1 MFVGLFKFG
10 YHNDILSQTLAPGD
24 YGAVSGIPVVFQTGT
39 FTTTVSVPIN
49 DDTILEN
56 EEIFLGRLRYT
67 GSGSVEITQDEAT
80 VTILDN
86 DGRQL

>member
-1 MFVGLFKFG
+1 MFVGLFQFG
-10 YHNDILSQTLAPGD
+10 YHNTLSQTLAPGD
-24 YGAVSGIPVVFQTGT
+24 YGAVSGIPVVFQAGT

-67 GSGSVEITQDEAT
+67 GTGSVEITQDEAV

-86 DGRQL
+86 EGRQL